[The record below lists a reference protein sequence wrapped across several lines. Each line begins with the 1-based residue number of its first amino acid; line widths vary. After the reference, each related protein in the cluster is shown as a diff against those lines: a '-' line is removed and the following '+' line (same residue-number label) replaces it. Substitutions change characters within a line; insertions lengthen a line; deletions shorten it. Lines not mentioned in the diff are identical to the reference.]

1 MNKVFY
7 LHGLGS
13 GGQASTAL
21 ALRNAGLN
29 ITAPDYAPQD
39 YTASI
44 ALLTQLIT
52 KQQPALLAGT
62 SMGGYYAL
70 KLAELTGIPCLAVNA
85 CFEPALSL
93 SKYLQQPAEDYA
105 NGGVIHFTPAMLNA
119 FTPLNSAVRPAGIV
133 IGRRDES
140 IPADYQQAFCEQMGW
155 HYQFQDWG
163 HRVEDAQWLATEIRK
178 ALTSGE

>member
-1 MNKVFY
+1 MHKVIY

-13 GGQASTAL
+13 SGQASTAL
-21 ALRNAGLN
+21 ALRDAGLD

-44 ALLTQLIT
+44 SLLTELIT
-52 KQQPALLAGT
+52 EQQPALLAGT

-105 NGGVIHFTPAMLNA
+105 SGGLIHFTPPMLHA
-119 FTPLNSAVRPAGIV
+119 FPPLSAAVQPASII

-163 HRVEDAQWLATEIRK
+163 HRVEDGHWLASEIRRVMR
-178 ALTSGE
+178 